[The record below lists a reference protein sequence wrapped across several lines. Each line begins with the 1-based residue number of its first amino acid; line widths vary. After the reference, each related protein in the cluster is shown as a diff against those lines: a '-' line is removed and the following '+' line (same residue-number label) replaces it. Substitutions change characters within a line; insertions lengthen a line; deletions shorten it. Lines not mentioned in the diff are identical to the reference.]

1 MNYRHAFHA
10 GNFADVVKHALLTLA
25 LMHLRKKPAPFRV
38 IDTHAGAG
46 RTNLGSSEA
55 VRGGEW
61 QGGIGRIWS
70 EDLGPAIEPRL
81 APYREALRAF
91 NPDGALKIY
100 PGSPLLIRHFLRPE
114 DRLIACE
121 LETGAAQALARN
133 LRGDPRVKAIAID
146 GWTALGAY
154 IPPKER
160 RGLMLIDPPFEAP
173 DELSRLA
180 GAIGAAHAK
189 WRSGMLLAWYPIKDA
204 REVSGFLRALSA
216 HGLENSLRI
225 ELVREGQ
232 PGDASHG
239 DPSRGD
245 PSRGDPSL
253 GTPVRGAA
261 LRGTGMIAVHPPFTL
276 AADAKILLSALG
288 KAFWPDQRASVRV
301 ENLVG

>member
-10 GNFADVVKHALLTLA
+10 GNFADVVKHVLLTLA
-25 LMHLRKKPAPFRV
+25 LVHLRKKETPFRV
-38 IDTHAGAG
+38 IDTHAGTG
-46 RTNLGSSEA
+46 RTNLESSEA

-61 QGGIGRIWS
+61 QGGIGRIWA
-70 EDLGPAIEPRL
+70 ENLGSGPEPLL

-100 PGSPLLIRHFLRPE
+100 PGSPLLIRHFLRAQ

-121 LETGAAQALARN
+121 FETGAAQALARN

-160 RGLMLIDPPFEAP
+160 RGLVLIDPPFEEP

-180 GAIGAAHAK
+180 EAIGTAHAK
-189 WRSGMLLAWYPIKDA
+189 WRSGMLLAWYPIKND
-204 REVSGFLRALSA
+204 REVTAFVRMLSKQKP
-216 HGLENSLRI
+216 ENSLRI
-225 ELVREGQ
+225 ELVRNST
-232 PGDASHG
+232 A
-239 DPSRGD
+239 
-245 PSRGDPSL
+245 
-253 GTPVRGAA
+253 GAALRDGA

-276 AADAKILLSALG
+276 AADAKILLPALAQ
-288 KAFWPDQRASVRV
+288 AFWPGERASVRI